1 VRVAVA
7 TLAIALG
14 ARSAAAAAPPVYPWQ
29 EAGNHVG
36 QMVTIEGVVA
46 AAHATGDT
54 CVLEFA
60 PDDAR
65 ALRVVLIVPMFSS
78 LPSKPERLYAGKRVR
93 VSGLVRR
100 FAGRPEMVLRSSSQI
115 EVVDVS
121 GPSAVP
127 APAPAEPRV
136 APSPPHAAEPPPAA
150 EPPRAAEPPPRA
162 LSEEITRRLAGAA
175 PCERARARWRE
186 AAGTAGELNTA
197 LGRCLESGSY
207 RCRPESA
214 ALAPALTA
222 LEWAEQQV
230 EEACR

>member
-1 VRVAVA
+1 HSMCV
-7 TLAIALG
+7 TYGLAFPAD
-14 ARSAAAAAPPVYPWQ
+14 S
-29 EAGNHVG
+29 
-36 QMVTIEGVVA
+36 
-46 AAHATGDT
+46 
-54 CVLEFA
+54 
-60 PDDAR
+60 AR
-65 ALRVVLIVPMFSS
+65 ALRVDRIVPMFTS

-175 PCERARARWRE
+175 PCER
-186 AAGTAGELNTA
+186 
-197 LGRCLESGSY
+197 
-207 RCRPESA
+207 
-214 ALAPALTA
+214 
-222 LEWAEQQV
+222 
-230 EEACR
+230 

>member
-1 VRVAVA
+1 MKVAVA

-14 ARSAAAAAPPVYPWQ
+14 ARCAAAAAPPVYPWQ

-136 APSPPHAAEPPPAA
+136 APSPPHAAEPPP
-150 EPPRAAEPPPRA
+150 RA

-207 RCRPESA
+207 RCRRESA